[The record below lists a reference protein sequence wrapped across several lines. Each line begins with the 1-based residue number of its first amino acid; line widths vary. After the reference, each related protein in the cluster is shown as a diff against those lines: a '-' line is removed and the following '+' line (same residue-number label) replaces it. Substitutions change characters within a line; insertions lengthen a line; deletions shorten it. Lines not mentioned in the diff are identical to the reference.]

1 MVRQLLDIRQLTEG
15 GQMTSTQRNRVL
27 SWRSLAAMCA
37 LGLVVAACGDG
48 DEGEVTDTAGDSP
61 ADVTD
66 TTADTTSGG
75 ADSTEGSSNGTA
87 PSTDATND
95 ATSNDSIPAT
105 GEPVRVGVISSYT
118 GNFGLYGNPMELA
131 LTLSLASAGTI
142 AGDRPIEVVFEDDA
156 TDPAVAVERAT
167 KLVED
172 GASVVVCCVN
182 AGSTFAVAPV
192 LAEAGVPQITPIAN
206 PLGLHENPNA
216 FVAAPSVN
224 YDAERLGTYA
234 AETLGYTTAVVLGMD
249 MAYGQ
254 AVAQAFSD
262 GFTAAGGE
270 VVSTILPPFG
280 TQDFGSYLAEIPD
293 ADVVFGGFAGADGI
307 AFIQQYDQF
316 GLKDRMPLL
325 AHGPLITELLLQ
337 AEGPAAIGT
346 TAGFYYSS
354 QLDNAENDRFK
365 AALADA
371 NPDLP
376 PSHFTAGSWA
386 TGTVLLDAL
395 ESAGTDAEDGDVM
408 RSAIANTTVDT
419 PWGPISFDADTGY
432 VFGPTYVY
440 SVIDDDGILRHQIDA
455 TIG

>member
-1 MVRQLLDIRQLTEG
+1 
-15 GQMTSTQRNRVL
+15 MTSTHTHRRL
-27 SWRSLAAMCA
+27 TARSLAVVSAIT
-37 LGLVVAACGDG
+37 LVVAACGGND
-48 DEGEVTDTAGDSP
+48 DDSNSSVDTSRTEVTTPTDSTDEDTGDTGDTEDTA
-61 ADVTD
+61 ADAST
-66 TTADTTSGG
+66 
-75 ADSTEGSSNGTA
+75 STE
-87 PSTDATND
+87 
-95 ATSNDSIPAT
+95 ATSEAE
-105 GEPVRVGVISSYT
+105 GEPVTVGVISSYT
-118 GNFGLYGNPMELA
+118 GNFGIYGDPMELA
-131 LTLSLASAGTI
+131 LTLSLESVGSI
-142 AGDRPIEVVFEDDA
+142 AGDRPIELIFEDDA

-172 GASVVVCCVN
+172 GVSVVVCCVN
-182 AGSTFAVAPV
+182 AGSTFAVAAV
-192 LAEAGVPQITPIAN
+192 LADAGVPQITPIAN

-224 YDAERLGTYA
+224 YDAQRLGTYA
-234 AETLGYTTAVVLGMD
+234 AGTLGYTTAAVLGMD

-270 VVSTILPPFG
+270 VVSTIMPPFG

-325 AHGPLITELLLQ
+325 AHGPLVTELLLQ
-337 AEGPAAIGT
+337 AEGPAAVGT

-354 QLDNAENDRFK
+354 QLEIAENDRFK
-365 AALADA
+365 TALATA

-386 TGTVLLDAL
+386 TGTVLL
-395 ESAGTDAEDGDVM
+395 SAVAAAGADAEDGDVM
-408 RSAIANTTVDT
+408 RTAIADTVVDT
-419 PWGPISFDADTGY
+419 PWGPISFDAETGY

-440 SVIDDDGILRHQIDA
+440 SVTDDGGVLRHQVDA
-455 TIG
+455 TIE

>member
-1 MVRQLLDIRQLTEG
+1 
-15 GQMTSTQRNRVL
+15 MTSTHTHRTL
-27 SWRSLAAMCA
+27 TARSLAALSAMT
-37 LGLVVAACGDG
+37 LIVAACGG
-48 DEGEVTDTAGDSP
+48 DDDIDAAETPTDTSQAEVTTP
-61 ADVTD
+61 
-66 TTADTTSGG
+66 
-75 ADSTEGSSNGTA
+75 ADSTDTDTDSAPGTA
-87 PSTDATND
+87 
-95 ATSNDSIPAT
+95 ATSDANPAA
-105 GEPVRVGVISSYT
+105 GEPVTVGVISSYT
-118 GNFGLYGNPMELA
+118 GNFGIYGDPMELA
-131 LTLSLASAGTI
+131 MTLSLESAGSV
-142 AGDRPIEVVFEDDA
+142 AGERPIEVVFEDDA

-182 AGSTFAVAPV
+182 AGSTFAVAAV

-224 YDAERLGTYA
+224 YDAQRLGTYA
-234 AETLGYTTAVVLGMD
+234 AETLGYTTAAVLGMD

-262 GFTAAGGE
+262 GFTEAGGE

-293 ADVVFGGFAGADGI
+293 ADVVFGGFAGTDGI

-337 AEGPAAIGT
+337 AEGPAAVGT
-346 TAGFYYSS
+346 TVGFYYSS
-354 QLDNAENDRFK
+354 QLEIAENDRFK
-365 AALADA
+365 AALATA

-376 PSHFTAGSWA
+376 PSHFTAGAWA
-386 TGTVLLDAL
+386 TGTVLL
-395 ESAGTDAEDGDVM
+395 SAVAAAGAEAEDGDVM
-408 RSAIANTTVDT
+408 RAAIASTTVDT
-419 PWGPISFDADTGY
+419 PWGPISFDAATGY

-440 SVIDDDGILRHQIDA
+440 SVIDDGGALRHQVDA
-455 TIG
+455 TID

>member
-1 MVRQLLDIRQLTEG
+1 MTRITTRRALHVCAVAALT
-15 GQMTSTQRNRVL
+15 L
-27 SWRSLAAMCA
+27 
-37 LGLVVAACGDG
+37 AACGG
-48 DEGEVTDTAGDSP
+48 DDDSDSAAADSSP
-61 ADVTD
+61 ADSDSTSPTDPESAED
-66 TTADTTSGG
+66 TTVGSTNTDDTP
-75 ADSTEGSSNGTA
+75 AETE
-87 PSTDATND
+87 TD
-95 ATSNDSIPAT
+95 
-105 GEPVRVGVISSYT
+105 GEPVTVGVISSYT
-118 GNFGLYGNPMELA
+118 GNFGIYGDPMELA
-131 LTLSLASAGTI
+131 LTLSLDSAGNV
-142 AGDRPIEVVFEDDA
+142 AGGHPVEVVFEDDA

-182 AGSTFAVAPV
+182 AGSTFAVAPI

-234 AETLGYTTAVVLGMD
+234 AETLGYQSAVVLGMD

-254 AVAQAFSD
+254 AVTQAFSD

-270 VVSTILPPFG
+270 VVTTILPPFG
-280 TQDFGSYLAEIPD
+280 TQDFGSFLAEVPS

-316 GLKDRMPLL
+316 GLKDQMPLL
-325 AHGPLITELLLQ
+325 AHGPLVTELLLQ
-337 AEGPAAIGT
+337 AEGPSAVGT

-354 QLDNAENDRFK
+354 ELDLAENDRFK

-376 PSHFTAGSWA
+376 PSHFTAGAWA
-386 TGTVLLDAL
+386 TGTVLLAAIEAAGADA
-395 ESAGTDAEDGDVM
+395 ADGDAM
-408 RSAIANTTVDT
+408 RAAIAATSIDA
-419 PWGPISFDADTGY
+419 PWGAMSFDEATGY

-440 SVIDDDGILRHQIDA
+440 SVADDGGSLRHELVTTID
-455 TIG
+455 